1 MQDTACVGLG
11 VWGTCVSEEAGGGEA
26 VVSKCLGQPECVCVF
41 VCVSVFLCLCQQCQ
55 RLFVCLRVS
64 FCSFEVPLPPR
75 VTRSDVMLSVLRL
88 V

>member
-1 MQDTACVGLG
+1 M
-11 VWGTCVSEEAGGGEA
+11 
-26 VVSKCLGQPECVCVF
+26 SKCLRQPECVCVF
-41 VCVSVFLCLCQQCQ
+41 VCVCVCLCFCVCVSSVSV
-55 RLFVCLRVS
+55 FVCLCVS

>member
-1 MQDTACVGLG
+1 M
-11 VWGTCVSEEAGGGEA
+11 
-26 VVSKCLGQPECVCVF
+26 CLCLC

-55 RLFVCLRVS
+55 RLFVCLCVS